1 MFTVIFGRSSCPYCV
16 RAQALAEKLK
26 HERDDFD
33 YNYVDIEAEGITKAD
48 LAKKAGKPVNTVPQ
62 IFIDEQHIGGCT
74 DFEAYAE
81 EHLLS

>member
-33 YNYVDIEAEGITKAD
+33 YNYVDIEAEG
-48 LAKKAGKPVNTVPQ
+48 
-62 IFIDEQHIGGCT
+62 
-74 DFEAYAE
+74 
-81 EHLLS
+81 LLKLI